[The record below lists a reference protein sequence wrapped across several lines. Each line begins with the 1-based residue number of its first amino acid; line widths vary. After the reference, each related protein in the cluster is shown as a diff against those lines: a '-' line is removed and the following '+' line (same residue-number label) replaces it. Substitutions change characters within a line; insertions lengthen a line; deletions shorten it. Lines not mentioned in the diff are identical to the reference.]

1 MFQIESARVRIFP
14 FFSNDPTIK
23 MFAPGKFLTARER
36 ERVPSKI
43 SPLSKQGPRSKH
55 CSSTFIWKTLCNAKL
70 GRSQSTHTY
79 IHITCIETC
88 TVEAHSV
95 AEISSFSAF
104 RFSHDDARVRTCA
117 KLKRL
122 VRSQP
127 RAFHQLFSTLDVFA
141 SMDIFQTRSFFFPPP
156 LPRV

>member
-1 MFQIESARVRIFP
+1 MQRETR
-14 FFSNDPTIK
+14 TI
-23 MFAPGKFLTARER
+23 
-36 ERVPSKI
+36 
-43 SPLSKQGPRSKH
+43 SKH
-55 CSSTFIWKTLCNAKL
+55 AH
-70 GRSQSTHTY
+70 TH
-79 IHITCIETC
+79 IHTTCIETC

-141 SMDIFQTRSFFFPPP
+141 SMDIFQTRSFFFSPSPTPRINSREKTLCLCLLLP
-156 LPRV
+156 LPHDKSNASVFIKIVIYMYIYLYIYISIFVFYNVKLR